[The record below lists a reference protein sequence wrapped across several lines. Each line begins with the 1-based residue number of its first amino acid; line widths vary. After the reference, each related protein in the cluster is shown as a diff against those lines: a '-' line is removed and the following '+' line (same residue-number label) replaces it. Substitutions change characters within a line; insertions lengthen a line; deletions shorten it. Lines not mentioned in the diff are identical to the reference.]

1 MQHTTEWRIRVKEK
15 INRTLKKDSGSKLSP
30 VQGTTSIL
38 PYNTKLM

>member
-1 MQHTTEWRIRVKEK
+1 MQQTTEWRKRVKEK
-15 INRTLKKDSGSKLSP
+15 NKQYSKNDSESKLSP